1 MSPDTLLNAEELAQ
15 VLGQPKRWILRHAA
29 GRKPLIPAVRL
40 GHRTVLFHLLTVRLA
55 LARASGLKVTA
66 ADLVIPHT
74 PAASPLLEP
83 AASPAIT
90 GSAAGDPLS
99 AEGGRP

>member
-1 MSPDTLLNAEELAQ
+1 MNPDTLLNAEELAQ

-55 LARASGLKVTA
+55 LARASGLKVVA

-74 PAASPLLEP
+74 PAARPLQEP
-83 AASPAIT
+83 AATTAET

-99 AEGGRP
+99 VEGGRQ